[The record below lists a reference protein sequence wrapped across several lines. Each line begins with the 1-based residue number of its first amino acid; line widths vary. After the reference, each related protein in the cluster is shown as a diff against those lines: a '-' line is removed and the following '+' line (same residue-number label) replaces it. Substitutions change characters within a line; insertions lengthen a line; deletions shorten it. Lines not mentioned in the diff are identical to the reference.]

1 MSIYYFMLYFFVYGV
16 AGWCTEVAFAAAKSH
31 RFVNRGFLNGPI
43 CPIYGIGVGVVV
55 QFLSPFKSSL
65 VLLYVTSV
73 IVVTA
78 LEWLTG
84 FVLEKVFHN
93 KWWDYSSM
101 PLNLN
106 GYVCLPFSLIWGV
119 ACVVIVDFIHPLIDK
134 VLHFLPQIAGIVI
147 LSVLGAALFA
157 DLYVTVSGIL
167 KLNKRL
173 ESMEAIAQEL
183 HNISEQLGENIYK
196 GMTETMEKQEEA
208 KQKLDLAAQEQKA
221 KLEEFKEQREF
232 IEKISEETK
241 ERVQSLRNKYKELT
255 SVSQSKVHR
264 RLINAFPKMK
274 SIRHSEALKDLQET
288 LTRRKNKKK

>member
-1 MSIYYFMLYFFVYGV
+1 MSIYDFMLYFFVYGF
-16 AGWCTEVAFAAAKSH
+16 AGWCTEVAYAAVKSH

-65 VLLYVTSV
+65 ILLYVASV
-73 IVVTA
+73 IIVTA
-78 LEWLTG
+78 LEWVTG
-84 FVLEKVFHN
+84 FILEKVFHN
-93 KWWDYSSM
+93 KWWDYSGM

-106 GYVCLPFSLIWGV
+106 GYVCLLFSLIWGA
-119 ACVVIVDFIHPLIDK
+119 ACVVIVDFIHPLIEK
-134 VLHFLPQIAGIVI
+134 VLHFLPQVAGIVI
-147 LSVLGAALFA
+147 LLVLGAALFA

-173 ESMEAIAQEL
+173 ESMETIAQEL

-196 GMTETMEKQEEA
+196 GMTETMEKQEE
-208 KQKLDLAAQEQKA
+208 
-221 KLEEFKEQREF
+221 FKEQREI

-241 ERVQSLRNKYKELT
+241 ERVRSLHNRYKELT

-264 RLINAFPKMK
+264 RLINAFPEMK
-274 SIRHSEALKDLQET
+274 SIRYSEAMKDLQEI
-288 LTRRKNKKK
+288 LTRRINKK

>member
-1 MSIYYFMLYFFVYGV
+1 MSIYDFMLYFFVYGF
-16 AGWCTEVAFAAAKSH
+16 AGWCTEVAYAAVKSH

-65 VLLYVTSV
+65 ILLYVASV
-73 IVVTA
+73 IIVTA
-78 LEWLTG
+78 LEWVTG
-84 FVLEKVFHN
+84 FILEKVFHN
-93 KWWDYSSM
+93 KWWDYSGM

-106 GYVCLPFSLIWGV
+106 GYVCLLFSLIWGA
-119 ACVVIVDFIHPLIDK
+119 ACVVIVDFIHPLIEK
-134 VLHFLPQIAGIVI
+134 VLHFLPQVAGIVI
-147 LSVLGAALFA
+147 LLVLGAALFA

-173 ESMEAIAQEL
+173 ESMETIAQEL

-196 GMTETMEKQEEA
+196 GMTETMEIQEEA

-221 KLEEFKEQREF
+221 KLEEFKEQREI

-241 ERVQSLRNKYKELT
+241 ERVRSLHNRYKELT

-264 RLINAFPKMK
+264 RLINAFPEMK
-274 SIRHSEALKDLQET
+274 SIRYSEAMKDLQET
-288 LTRRKNKKK
+288 LTRRRNKK

>member
-1 MSIYYFMLYFFVYGV
+1 MTVYYFMLCFFVYGF

-43 CPIYGIGVGVVV
+43 CPIYGIGVGVVI

-65 VLLYVTSV
+65 ILLYVTSV

-84 FVLEKVFHN
+84 FILEKVFHN
-93 KWWDYSSM
+93 KWWDYSNM

-106 GYVCLPFSLIWGV
+106 GYVCLLFSLIWGV
-119 ACVVIVDFIHPLIDK
+119 ACVLIVDFLHPLVDK
-134 VLHFLPQIAGIVI
+134 VLRMLPHVAGIILLVI
-147 LSVLGAALFA
+147 LGIALFA

-196 GMTETMEKQEEA
+196 GMTETMEMQEEA
-208 KQKLDLAAQEQKA
+208 KQKLDEVTQIPKA
-221 KLEEFKEQREF
+221 KLEEIKEQREKF
-232 IEKISEETK
+232 EKISEETR
-241 ERVQSLRNKYKELT
+241 ERVRSLKIRYKEL
-255 SVSQSKVHR
+255 SSAGQSKVHK

-274 SIRHSEALKDLQET
+274 SSRYSEALKDLQEA

>member
-1 MSIYYFMLYFFVYGV
+1 MSVYYFLLYFFVYGF
-16 AGWCTEVAFAAAKSH
+16 AGWCTEVAFAATKSH

-65 VLLYVTSV
+65 ILLYVTSV

-93 KWWDYSSM
+93 KWWDYSGM

-106 GYVCLPFSLIWGV
+106 GYVCLPFSLVWGV
-119 ACVVIVDFIHPLIDK
+119 ACVAIVDFIHPFIDK
-134 VLHFLPQIAGIVI
+134 VLHLLPQVAGIVI
-147 LSVLGAALFA
+147 LAVLGVALFA

-173 ESMEAIAQEL
+173 ESMEAIAKEL

-208 KQKLDLAAQEQKA
+208 KQKFDVVAQEQKA
-221 KLEEFKEQREF
+221 KLEELKEQREI
-232 IEKISEETK
+232 IERISEETK
-241 ERVQSLRNKYKELT
+241 ERVRSLRNRYKELT

-274 SIRHSEALKDLQET
+274 SVRYSEALKDLQET